1 MKKQTRKNLEY
12 LIKNLSTIKIKDL
25 VKSLEKNEI
34 TIKSTEY
41 QLTKKLSLTS
51 SEVEIVKDV
60 FNEFK
65 NTSEL
70 ATAILLLDE
79 IKKLQHEKIIST
91 SLVWTSP
98 ILFHEHADKTDQT
111 ITDLL
116 LKAHTSIT
124 IVGYAMTSDKHVK
137 EVFSIL
143 QKNSRINKIDVK
155 FIFDKAGEKKVHGKK
170 QPSVKKIIRN
180 NWDSDITFPKI
191 YTYDDGLKSS
201 LHAKVLI
208 IDSKEILITSAN
220 MTGRGMTRNL
230 EMGVRHTGKAAAEA
244 EELIAALISNKI
256 IKQI

>member
-12 LIKNLSTIKIKDL
+12 LIKNLSIIKIKNL
-25 VKSLEKNEI
+25 VELLEKNEI

-41 QLTKKLSLTS
+41 QLAKKLSLTS

-70 ATAILLLDE
+70 VTAITLLDE
-79 IKKLQHEKIIST
+79 IKKLEYEKIIST

-98 ILFHEHADKTDQT
+98 IMFHKNADETDQT

-116 LKAHTSIT
+116 LKAQTSIT

-143 QKNSRINKIDVK
+143 QKNPRINKIVIK
-155 FIFDKAGEKKVHGKK
+155 FIFDKAGKKKVHGKK
-170 QPSVKKIIRN
+170 QPSVKKIIRD
-180 NWDSDITFPKI
+180 NWNSDITFPKI
-191 YTYDDGLKSS
+191 YTYVDGQKSS
-201 LHAKVLI
+201 LHAKILI

-230 EMGVRHTGKAAAEA
+230 EMGIRHIGKAAEEA
-244 EELIAALISNKI
+244 E
-256 IKQI
+256 

>member
-1 MKKQTRKNLEY
+1 
-12 LIKNLSTIKIKDL
+12 
-25 VKSLEKNEI
+25 
-34 TIKSTEY
+34 
-41 QLTKKLSLTS
+41 
-51 SEVEIVKDV
+51 
-60 FNEFK
+60 
-65 NTSEL
+65 
-70 ATAILLLDE
+70 
-79 IKKLQHEKIIST
+79 
-91 SLVWTSP
+91 
-98 ILFHEHADKTDQT
+98 
-111 ITDLL
+111 
-116 LKAHTSIT
+116 
-124 IVGYAMTSDKHVK
+124 MTSDKHVK

-191 YTYDDGLKSS
+191 YTYDDGQKSS